1 MKNFLTFII
10 KIITN
15 FHQYF
20 QDLNLEYNV
29 NLNDKQLHFLVFG
42 VLCLLIFIIVQW
54 TFKLLAKWKITSIS
68 LIYTFTVAIVLAFAI
83 EIGQLS
89 SKTGNM
95 EFADIVYGIYGF
107 IVFFILY
114 EIIVKIVSVIAKR
127 LNNRNIVNRTHWRN
141 SIRCLIEY
149 FVKFKIRM
157 LKMFLNRQYIFFEN
171 LYLVICVTL
180 IFMFEFFK
188 SIHHSDP

>member
-20 QDLNLEYNV
+20 QDLNLEYNA

-54 TFKLLAKWKITSIS
+54 TFKLLAKWKISSIS

-89 SKTGNM
+89 SGTGNM

-107 IVFFILY
+107 IVFFMLY

-127 LNNRNIVNRTHWRN
+127 LNNRNIVNRTH
-141 SIRCLIEY
+141 
-149 FVKFKIRM
+149 
-157 LKMFLNRQYIFFEN
+157 
-171 LYLVICVTL
+171 
-180 IFMFEFFK
+180 
-188 SIHHSDP
+188 